1 MPDPTPIRRPG
12 QKETRSGG
20 RIALNRGGTVAYYSQ
35 LNSHVAFVR
44 DFNFKGVFFY
54 SKVRPELNAE
64 IEIAFMVPDSADYKR
79 FVGRGMVVRV
89 EDTRSG
95 LIGVAARLSRCEI
108 IPEKPASAQSIPQVW
123 TNAAVR

>member
-1 MPDPTPIRRPG
+1 MLEPQVNKRSNPRSLAIFPISITKESGKEAHPG
-12 QKETRSGG
+12 
-20 RIALNRGGTVAYYSQ
+20 I
-35 LNSHVAFVR
+35 VR
-44 DFNFKGVFFY
+44 DISKEGVFFY

-95 LIGVAARLSRCEI
+95 LIGIAARLSRCEI